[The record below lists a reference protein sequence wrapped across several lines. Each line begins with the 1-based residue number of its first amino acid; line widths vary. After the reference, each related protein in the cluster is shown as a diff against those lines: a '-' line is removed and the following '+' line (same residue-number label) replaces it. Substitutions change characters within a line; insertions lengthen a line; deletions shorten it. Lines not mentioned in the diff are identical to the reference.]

1 MDKTSGCIIFIGIH
15 LYQLEERIMIRL
27 MDILKEGINDRL
39 LEFVDTSI
47 TKLEKYLN
55 ISRKQKIDE
64 VIQRAGFE
72 NIISFLIE
80 VDDYNVSRRIH
91 IFSGEDKEAILN
103 YAKQN
108 PYDVTNFKK
117 KYTSVYKKIRD
128 YITREFEDE
137 DDLQYCLLNFGFE
150 YEDFPSWVYLKPGGI
165 VNNQWL
171 VHATSKKNVLAIKK
185 QGFAKG
191 VSDLRK
197 LGLTT
202 LFTDD
207 SLEKI
212 GVGYNFAFTLDD
224 FVKYGY
230 RGVGSTGKQ
239 IHIATYGDAVVVF
252 RASGLRT
259 FHTAD
264 NQMQTIFNGKTATDI
279 VPVFKD
285 KKSGNWYIASNNS
298 TKPLYKNKNLVEIT
312 KWLDQNYT
320 QYRKAI
326 SWEKP
331 KPKPKHNIWRY
342 QEK

>member
-1 MDKTSGCIIFIGIH
+1 
-15 LYQLEERIMIRL
+15 MIK
-27 MDILKEGINDRL
+27 LKHIL

-55 ISRKQKIDE
+55 LSRKQKIDE

-72 NIISFLIE
+72 NILSFLQTQYEIE
-80 VDDYNVSRRIH
+80 YDEYYRRRRIN
-91 IFSGEDKEAILN
+91 IFSGEDEEAILN

-108 PYDVTNFKK
+108 PYDVKNFKK
-117 KYTSVYKKIRD
+117 KYPSVYKKIRD
-128 YITREFEDE
+128 YITKEFQDE
-137 DDLQYCLLNFGFE
+137 DDLQYCLSNFGFE
-150 YEDFPSWVYLKPGGI
+150 YEDFPSWVYLKSKGI

-171 VHATSKKNVLAIKK
+171 VHATSEENVLAIKK

-207 SLEKI
+207 SLEKS

-224 FVKYGY
+224 FPKYGY
-230 RGVGSTGKQ
+230 RDVGTRIQ
-239 IHIATYGDAVVVF
+239 DAWYGDAVVVF

-264 NQMQTIFNGKTATDI
+264 QQMQTIFNGKTATDI

-285 KKSGNWYIASNNS
+285 RESGNWYIASNNS

-312 KWLDQNYT
+312 KWLDQNYA

-331 KPKPKHNIWRY
+331 KND
-342 QEK
+342 